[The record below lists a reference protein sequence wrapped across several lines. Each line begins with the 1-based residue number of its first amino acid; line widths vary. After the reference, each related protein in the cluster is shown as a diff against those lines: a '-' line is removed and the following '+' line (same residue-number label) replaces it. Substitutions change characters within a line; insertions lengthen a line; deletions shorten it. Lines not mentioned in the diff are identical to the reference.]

1 MRHRATSRTSVISR
15 QVAKTLSAIFA
26 AVIISTIVGAPSA
39 AQSSHGTAA
48 IEGIV
53 IGPDAKPVAGAR
65 VFLQPSDGRIPRV
78 AQTDSEGHY
87 RFHNLRQD
95 FYDVR
100 AQLNGRRSDWTRN
113 VNLRSGA
120 QVIVNLKL
128 NPAPPAQPASISPQT
143 QNQK

>member
-1 MRHRATSRTSVISR
+1 MRHRATSCSSVISR
-15 QVAKTLSAIFA
+15 HVAKTITVICAAIIIATFA
-26 AVIISTIVGAPSA
+26 AAPIA
-39 AQSSHGTAA
+39 AQTSHGTAA
-48 IEGIV
+48 IEGVV

-65 VFLQPSDGRIPRV
+65 VFLQPSDGRIPRI

-120 QVIVNLKL
+120 QVMVNLKL
-128 NPAPPAQPASISPQT
+128 KPAPPAQPASTSPQT
-143 QNQK
+143 QTQK

>member
-1 MRHRATSRTSVISR
+1 MRYRATSRTSIISR
-15 QVAKTLSAIFA
+15 RVAKTLTAISAAI
-26 AVIISTIVGAPSA
+26 IISTFAAAPIA
-39 AQSSHGTAA
+39 PQSSHGTAA

-120 QVIVNLKL
+120 QVMVNLKL
-128 NPAPPAQPASISPQT
+128 KPAPPVQPASTTP

>member
-1 MRHRATSRTSVISR
+1 MRYRATSRTSVISR

-26 AVIISTIVGAPSA
+26 AVIISIFAAAPIV

-78 AQTDSEGHY
+78 AQTDSDGHY

-128 NPAPPAQPASISPQT
+128 KPAPPAQPASTSPQT